1 MHVATTKDALAWAA
15 QRLTLAGIANARR
28 EAGWLLEHVLHVPAG
43 ALATVAGT
51 PLNATQQA
59 AFNTLIE
66 RRARREP
73 LQYLL
78 ETVDFAGVTVR
89 VTPAALIPRPETEL
103 LVDHAAT
110 AVNRAAPLQCA
121 DLGTGSG
128 CIAIA
133 LATRLPHSH
142 WWACD
147 LSADALQL
155 ATANAQRNQC
165 AERITFCCGDFWEA
179 LPPDLTFDLV
189 TANPPYVA
197 DDTALEPELHYE
209 PALALF
215 SGADGLAAY
224 RAIFTQLAA
233 RLKPGGVFVGEIG
246 FDQAKAVAAV
256 SRHAGLP
263 APEIFKDAGGHAR
276 VIFMRS
282 Q

>member
-1 MHVATTKDALAWAA
+1 MHFATTKDALAWAA
-15 QRLTLAGIANARR
+15 QQLAQAGIANARR
-28 EAGWLLEHVLHVPAG
+28 EAGWLLEHVLRVPAG
-43 ALATVAGT
+43 TLSTISQAVLT
-51 PLNATQQA
+51 PAQ
-59 AFNTLIE
+59 NTAIIAVVQ

-78 ETVDFAGVTVR
+78 ETVDFAGVTMR

-103 LVDHAAT
+103 LVDHAAA
-110 AVNRAAPLQCA
+110 AVNRAVPLQCA

-133 LATRLPHSH
+133 LATRLPHSR

-165 AERITFCCGDFWEA
+165 ADRISFCCGDFWEA
-179 LPPDLTFDLV
+179 LPPNLTFDLV

-197 DDTALEPELHYE
+197 NDTTLEPELHYE

-224 RAIFTQLAA
+224 RAIFAQLAA
-233 RLKPGGVFVGEIG
+233 HLKPGGVFVGEIG

-276 VIFMRS
+276 IIFMRS